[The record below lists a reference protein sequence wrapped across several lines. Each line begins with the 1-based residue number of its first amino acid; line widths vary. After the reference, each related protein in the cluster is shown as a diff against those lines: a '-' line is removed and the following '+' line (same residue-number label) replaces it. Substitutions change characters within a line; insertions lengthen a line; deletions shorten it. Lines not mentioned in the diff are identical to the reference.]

1 MVCASFDQHHAAD
14 VVCRPPKYCFRPLR
28 AKTAYCSRLVS
39 SLAQLTV
46 QDGDSLS
53 GRTRKSFSRLDPSR
67 YACRS
72 RKGLT
77 MTISFFP
84 PDPRSPP
91 TLWSR
96 GPRYHESSGHQADSS
111 TSRRRTKLAR
121 PGDVVSRIRAM
132 VSTHASWQPLLSFNL
147 STNIPSSNSSEP
159 WSTVDH
165 IADALVFL
173 NITHLFGN
181 ATKHVGDKIYANV
194 TRWAEEQTS
203 READVDSTAKVLN
216 VEAQSIVQDGS
227 KFIDTY
233 DDHR

>member
-1 MVCASFDQHHAAD
+1 MVCASFDQHHAVD
-14 VVCRPPKYCFRPLR
+14 VVCRSPRYCFRPSR
-28 AKTAYCSRLVS
+28 AKTAHCSRLVS

-53 GRTRKSFSRLDPSR
+53 GRTRKSFSRLEPSR

-77 MTISFFP
+77 MTISFSP
-84 PDPRSPP
+84 PDPRSPT

-96 GPRYHESSGHQADSS
+96 ELRYLESSGHQADSS
-111 TSRRRTKLAR
+111 TFRRRTKLAR
-121 PGDVVSRIRAM
+121 PGDVVFRFRAT
-132 VSTHASWQPLLSFNL
+132 VSTHASGQPLLPFNL

-173 NITHLFGN
+173 NITHLFDN
-181 ATKHVGDKIYANV
+181 ATKHVGDKIYANL
-194 TRWAEEQTS
+194 TRWAEEQTFP
-203 READVDSTAKVLN
+203 EADVDSMAKVLN

-227 KFIDTY
+227 KFIDAY
-233 DDHR
+233 DDYR